1 MSTPLICCSS
11 VFKAL
16 QKVCVSPSSSKV
28 SLCLSSDV
36 TLNSIF
42 SGILKA
48 IYKCYGGGFCRG
60 YFRKWLNRFASRH
73 FCYGFCNVI
82 RQSAF

>member
-28 SLCLSSDV
+28 SLCLSSLV
-36 TLNSIF
+36 TLNSILG
-42 SGILKA
+42 GILKC
-48 IYKCYGGGFCRG
+48 IYKCYVWGFWEGCYLKCIQSFLSVDVFGFWGG
-60 YFRKWLNRFASRH
+60 
-73 FCYGFCNVI
+73 VT
-82 RQSAF
+82 